1 MSVGDFRAVVERAVL
16 IMRTV
21 IDGTGDYH
29 FDLTD
34 DGTVQFGLAPMDMA
48 GMHDAE
54 VWISGI
60 TPRSSEDGP
69 RASLG
74 KYARH
79 VSFDIWGLVKGGS
92 IEERTLN
99 ALDLYQ
105 DIQKALEIDSVPS
118 TGASQAYQVVISDA
132 AVIPP
137 ELIDA
142 EALGEVSF
150 TVSYVWATDLGAITG
165 TS

>member
-1 MSVGDFRAVVERAVL
+1 MAVGDFRAVLERAVAV
-16 IMRTV
+16 IKT
-21 IDGTGDYH
+21 IDGTGDFH

-34 DGTVQFGLAPMDMA
+34 PGTVQFGLAPMDMA
-48 GMHDAE
+48 GIHDAE
-54 VWISGI
+54 VWISGV

-69 RASLG
+69 RASLA

-79 VSFDIWGLVKGGS
+79 LSFDIWGLVKGES
-92 IEERTLN
+92 VEDRTLN

-118 TGASQAYQVVISDA
+118 TGSSLAYQVVISDA

-150 TVSYVWATDLGAITG
+150 TVSYVWATDLGKITG

>member
-1 MSVGDFRAVVERAVL
+1 MSVGDFRAVVERA
-16 IMRTV
+16 IAV
-21 IDGTGDYH
+21 IKTITTAGGFH
-29 FDLTD
+29 FDLND
-34 DGTVQFGLAPMDMA
+34 PGTVQVGLAPMDMA

-92 IEERTLN
+92 VEERTFN

-105 DIQKALEIDSVPS
+105 DIQQALEIDSVPS
-118 TGASQAYQVVISDA
+118 TGSSPACHVVISDA